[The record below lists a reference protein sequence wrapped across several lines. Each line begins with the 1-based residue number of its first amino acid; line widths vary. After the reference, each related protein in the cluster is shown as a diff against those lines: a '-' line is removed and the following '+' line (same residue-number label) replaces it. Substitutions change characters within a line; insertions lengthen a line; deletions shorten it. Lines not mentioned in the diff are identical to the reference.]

1 MHANVPVPNPADVE
15 HARATASRSPMLRAV
30 VRVDA
35 AAMAPQQSAA
45 VVREAQDGAACAP
58 AQPRHQNQL
67 ALKWEH
73 KRHRISRERLCC
85 CRTAWRWLWRRRR
98 RQWRWMRR
106 RWMRRRRARA
116 ARATHT
122 AGSRSPSLRH
132 VRSFE
137 VNASQPFR
145 YLLTMKLPPAFQVR
159 FVSTSYIVVAGLYLA
174 GFGTIPVP
182 VR

>member
-85 CRTAWRWLWRRRR
+85 CRTAWRWLWRRR
-98 RQWRWMRR
+98 QWRWMRR

-122 AGSRSPSLRH
+122 AGTRSPSLTTRPL
-132 VRSFE
+132 VRSQRLPA
-137 VNASQPFR
+137 VS
-145 YLLTMKLPPAFQVR
+145 TMKLPPAFHDR
-159 FVSTSYIVVAGLYLA
+159 FVSTSYLLVVAGLYLA

>member
-122 AGSRSPSLRH
+122 AGTRSPSLTTRPL
-132 VRSFE
+132 VRS
-137 VNASQPFR
+137 QR
-145 YLLTMKLPPAFQVR
+145 LPA
-159 FVSTSYIVVAGLYLA
+159 VSRAVDNETTSGL
-174 GFGTIPVP
+174 P
-182 VR
+182 

>member
-85 CRTAWRWLWRRRR
+85 CRTAWRWLWRRR
-98 RQWRWMRR
+98 QWRWMRR

-122 AGSRSPSLRH
+122 AVYSFTESHDTSARSQSTPPR
-132 VRSFE
+132 RF
-137 VNASQPFR
+137 
-145 YLLTMKLPPAFQVR
+145 TMKLPPAFHDR
-159 FVSTSYIVVAGLYLA
+159 FQFSSVQFSCVP
-174 GFGTIPVP
+174 TISVDSHPHC
-182 VR
+182 